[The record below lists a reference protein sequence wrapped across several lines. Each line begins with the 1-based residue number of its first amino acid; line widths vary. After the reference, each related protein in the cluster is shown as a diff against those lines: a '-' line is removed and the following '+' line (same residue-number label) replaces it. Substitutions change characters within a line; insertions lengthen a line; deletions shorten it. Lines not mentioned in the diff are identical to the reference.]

1 MTSLDSWYH
10 EKESAWLYQRVA
22 AAEPDARKR
31 QLFLQLAAAA
41 EEQAAKWE
49 TAAARQS
56 TAAGA
61 TAPPE
66 SGATRSQSGAAA
78 EPGTI
83 PLGPTTAAAEATVTA
98 NTNTPPKRIFVP
110 ALRARIVA
118 RLIQHFG
125 PRALRSVL
133 AAMKLRGLSVYSA
146 PVSIAVGHA
155 MPTSLSDVGARHR
168 GGLGSN
174 LRASVFGVSDGLVSN
189 ASLVLGVAG
198 AGAASGYVL
207 LTGTAGMLA
216 GALSMAAG
224 EYVSVRSQREMYEYQ
239 IALEREEVAEYPE
252 EEAEELALIYEAR
265 GVEIGQAREV
275 SRALL
280 ANPEQALDVLSREEL
295 GLNPDDLGSPFGA
308 ALSSFLSFALGAAV
322 PLIPFVT
329 TRSTAAA
336 TLGTTAAVTVL
347 ALFCIGLVLSL
358 FTGRD
363 ALKGALRMVLIG
375 AGAGVVSFLVGRAL
389 GVAIGNG

>member
-1 MTSLDSWYH
+1 MTNLDSWDH

-22 AAEPDARKR
+22 AAEPDPRKS

-49 TAAARQS
+49 TSSSQRSSAR
-56 TAAGA
+56 TGA
-61 TAPPE
+61 
-66 SGATRSQSGAAA
+66 R
-78 EPGTI
+78 
-83 PLGPTTAAAEATVTA
+83 VF
-98 NTNTPPKRIFVP
+98 TPS
-110 ALRARIVA
+110 LRARIVA
-118 RLIQHFG
+118 RLVQRFR

-146 PVSIAVGHA
+146 PVSVAGHA
-155 MPTSLSDVGARHR
+155 MPTTLSDVGARHR

-189 ASLVLGVAG
+189 ASLVLGIAG
-198 AGAASGYVL
+198 AGASSGYVL

-252 EEAEELALIYEAR
+252 EEAEELALIYAAR
-265 GVEIGQAREV
+265 GVELTQAREV

-280 ANPEQALDVLSREEL
+280 SNPEQALDVLSREEL

-308 ALSSFLSFALGAAV
+308 AFSSFVSFAIGAAV
-322 PLIPFVT
+322 PLIPFAV
-329 TRSTAAA
+329 TRSTASP
-336 TLGTTAAVTVL
+336 TLTGTAVLTVL
-347 ALFCIGLVLSL
+347 ALFGIGLVLSL

-363 ALKGALRMVLIG
+363 ALKGALRMVIIGVG
-375 AGAGVVSFLVGRAL
+375 AGLISFFVGRAL
-389 GVAIGNG
+389 GGAIGRGG